1 MNLFSTN
8 RRAYLALFFFG
19 LASAFSLAFFSAQPL
34 HLHAD
39 NMNLNQ
45 NIQLYDIKT
54 QDENKRWVCP
64 MHSQILQDHPGSC
77 PICGM
82 DLVEVANGQSEH
94 SAGIYVDGRTQQL
107 LGVKIVSAE
116 MRSMSNELNTYGTI
130 ALDEASII
138 NVVPKVEGWI
148 RKLHVTS
155 IGQHVRAG
163 QVLYEI
169 YSPELVQQ
177 QREYLE
183 LLQRRDQM
191 LQTMGQIIG
200 QADLAAS
207 LARERLRVREKF
219 VYADMDD
226 ISLTQLETYR
236 RPLNIVPVR
245 ATRAGVVTQLNVRE
259 GSYVTPGTSAITF
272 ANTQRIWINF
282 GLYPDQSEW
291 VKEGDT
297 VTVKMPGSAGQL
309 IRGRLQ
315 FVTPVADSAVQTI
328 PARIVVDNPGLS
340 LRPGVFVDVVVVSNA
355 HEALT
360 VPRSAIIHT
369 GKGDKVMLSQ
379 GEGHFVPI
387 PVEVGLESGEFA
399 EIIDGLQQGGEVA
412 ANGQF
417 MLDAAASLNEAAQR
431 M

>member
-1 MNLFSTN
+1 
-8 RRAYLALFFFG
+8 
-19 LASAFSLAFFSAQPL
+19 
-34 HLHAD
+34 
-39 NMNLNQ
+39 
-45 NIQLYDIKT
+45 
-54 QDENKRWVCP
+54 
-64 MHSQILQDHPGSC
+64 
-77 PICGM
+77 M